1 MMNQTVNSKERKSL
15 NGFKLEIPALSE
27 NEAFARQVIC
37 AFAARLDPTIEELSD
52 LRVVVS
58 EAVTNCVVHAYKGIG
73 IGNIQITVRI
83 SRSGLL
89 KVRIKDTGCGITD
102 IERCMQPL
110 YTTDP
115 EGERGGMGLPI
126 MQSLSRKFAVKS
138 KPGKG
143 TTVSFEMQFGNSAI

>member
-1 MMNQTVNSKERKSL
+1 MNPTIHSKERRSQ

-58 EAVTNCVVHAYKGIG
+58 EAVTNCVVHAYKGVDA
-73 IGNIQITVRI
+73 GNIQITVRI
-83 SRSGLL
+83 SNKGIL
-89 KVRIKDTGCGITD
+89 KVRIKDTGCGIAD

-126 MQSLSRKFAVKS
+126 MQSLSQKFSVKS
-138 KPGKG
+138 ALGKG
-143 TTVSFEMQFGNSAI
+143 TTVLFEMQFGKSAV

>member
-1 MMNQTVNSKERKSL
+1 MKERKTQ
-15 NGFKLEIPALSE
+15 NQFKLEIPALSE

-37 AFAARLDPTIEELSD
+37 AFAAQLDPTLEELSD

-58 EAVTNCVVHAYKGIG
+58 EAVTNCVVHAYKGVEG
-73 IGNIQITVRI
+73 TIQISVRVSSKGI
-83 SRSGLL
+83 L
-89 KVRIKDTGCGITD
+89 KVKIRDHGCGMAD

-126 MQSLSRKFAVKS
+126 MRSLSQKFSVSS
-138 KPGKG
+138 KLGKG
-143 TTVSFEMQFGNSAI
+143 TVISFEMHFGGSHT

>member
-1 MMNQTVNSKERKSL
+1 MNNSKERKPS
-15 NGFKLEIPALSE
+15 NRFKLEIPALSE

-58 EAVTNCVVHAYKGIG
+58 EAVTNCVVHAYKGSGEIG
-73 IGNIQITVRI
+73 SIQITVRI
-83 SRSGLL
+83 TDKGAL
-89 KVRIKDTGCGITD
+89 KVRIKDTGCGMAD

-126 MQSLSRKFAVKS
+126 MQSLSRKFSVKS
-138 KPGKG
+138 APGKG
-143 TTVSFEMQFGNSAI
+143 TTVAFEMQFGQSDH

>member
-1 MMNQTVNSKERKSL
+1 MNMMKEKRSQ

-37 AFAARLDPTIEELSD
+37 SFAARLDPTIEELSD

-73 IGNIQITVRI
+73 ESGNIQITVRI
-83 SRSGLL
+83 TQKGVL
-89 KVRIKDTGCGITD
+89 KVRIKDTGCGMAD

-126 MQSLSRKFAVKS
+126 MKSLSQKFAVRS

-143 TTVSFEMQFGNSAI
+143 TTVAFEMQFGHPATE

>member
-1 MMNQTVNSKERKSL
+1 MNKTVKRKKAQ

-58 EAVTNCVVHAYKGIG
+58 EAVTNCVVHAYKGLEDIG
-73 IGNIQITVRI
+73 SVQITVRI
-83 SRSGLL
+83 TSKGALRV
-89 KVRIKDTGCGITD
+89 KIKDTGCGMAD

-126 MQSLSRKFAVKS
+126 MQSLSQNFIVKS
-138 KPGKG
+138 IPGKG
-143 TTVSFEMQFGNSAI
+143 TTVTFEMLFGKSST

>member
-1 MMNQTVNSKERKSL
+1 MNKKAQ

-27 NEAFARQVIC
+27 NESFARQVIC
-37 AFAARLDPTIEELSD
+37 AFAAKLDPTIEELSD

-58 EAVTNCVVHAYKGIG
+58 EAVTNCVVHAYKGLDKVG
-73 IGNIQITVRI
+73 TVQIAVRI
-83 SRSGLL
+83 TPKGTL
-89 KVRIKDTGCGITD
+89 KVKIKDTGCGMAD

-126 MQSLSRKFAVKS
+126 MQSLSRNFTVKS
-138 KPGKG
+138 TLGKG
-143 TTVSFEMQFGNSAI
+143 TTVTFEMRFGQSST

>member
-1 MMNQTVNSKERKSL
+1 MNSNIMQTEKRIPR
-15 NGFKLEIPALSE
+15 GFKLEIPALSE

-58 EAVTNCVVHAYKGIG
+58 EAVTNCVVHAYKGRESIG
-73 IGNIQITVRI
+73 MIQINVRI
-83 SRSGLL
+83 SPSGAL
-89 KVRIKDTGCGITD
+89 KIRIKDTGCGMSD
-102 IERCMQPL
+102 IEQCMQPL

-126 MQSLSRKFAVKS
+126 MQSLAKKFAVKS
-138 KPGKG
+138 IPGKG
-143 TTVSFEMQFGNSAI
+143 TTVTLEMQFGQANR

>member
-1 MMNQTVNSKERKSL
+1 MNNSKERK
-15 NGFKLEIPALSE
+15 NNNRFKLEIPALSE

-58 EAVTNCVVHAYKGIG
+58 EAVTNCVVHAYKSLNGIG
-73 IGNIQITVRI
+73 TIQITVRI
-83 SRSGLL
+83 TDKGAL
-89 KVRIKDTGCGITD
+89 KVRIKDTGCGMAD

-126 MQSLSRKFAVKS
+126 MQSLSRKFTVKS
-138 KPGKG
+138 TPGKG
-143 TTVSFEMQFGNSAI
+143 TTVAFEMQFRKTDH

>member
-1 MMNQTVNSKERKSL
+1 MNNNMKERKSQ

-37 AFAARLDPTIEELSD
+37 AFAARLDPTLEELSD

-58 EAVTNCVVHAYKGIG
+58 EAVTNCVVHAYKGLG
-73 IGNIQITVRI
+73 GVGNIQIAVRVTPK
-83 SRSGLL
+83 GAL
-89 KVRIKDTGCGITD
+89 KVRIKDTGCGMAD

-126 MQSLSRKFAVKS
+126 MQSLSRKFSVKS
-138 KPGKG
+138 TPGKG
-143 TTVSFEMQFGNSAI
+143 TTVSFEMLFGHSST

>member
-1 MMNQTVNSKERKSL
+1 MKKHKTQ
-15 NGFKLEIPALSE
+15 GFKLEIPALSE

-52 LRVVVS
+52 LRVIVS
-58 EAVTNCVVHAYKGIG
+58 EAVTNCVVHAYKGSE
-73 IGNIQITVRI
+73 GNIQITVRI
-83 SRSGLL
+83 TEKGVL
-89 KVRIKDTGCGITD
+89 KVKIRDHGCGIAD

-115 EGERGGMGLPI
+115 DGERGGMGLPI
-126 MQSLSRKFAVKS
+126 MQSLSKKFAVTS

-143 TTVSFEMQFGNSAI
+143 TLVAFEMQFNSSST

>member
-1 MMNQTVNSKERKSL
+1 MNMLKKKRTQNS
-15 NGFKLEIPALSE
+15 FKLEIPALSE

-58 EAVTNCVVHAYKGIG
+58 EAVTNCVVHAYKGYSQPG
-73 IGNIQITVRI
+73 TIQITVRI
-83 SRSGLL
+83 TEKGIL
-89 KVRIKDTGCGITD
+89 KIRIKDTGCGMDD

-126 MQSLSRKFAVKS
+126 MQSLSHKFMVKS
-138 KPGKG
+138 KPQKG
-143 TTVSFEMQFGNSAI
+143 TTVAFEMQFGQTDAT

>member
-1 MMNQTVNSKERKSL
+1 MKEHKT
-15 NGFKLEIPALSE
+15 NGFKLEFPALSE
-27 NEAFARQVIC
+27 NEAFARQIVC

-58 EAVTNCVVHAYKGIG
+58 EAVTNCVVHAYKGASRA
-73 IGNIQITVRI
+73 GNVQIAVRI
-83 SRSGLL
+83 TQKGVL
-89 KVRIKDTGCGITD
+89 KVRIKDTGCGMAD
-102 IERCMQPL
+102 VERCMQPL

-126 MQSLSRKFAVKS
+126 MQSLSKKFSVKS

-143 TTVSFEMQFGNSAI
+143 TTVTFEMTFGDPST

>member
-1 MMNQTVNSKERKSL
+1 MNQLKKRAH
-15 NGFKLEIPALSE
+15 NGFKLEIPARSE

-58 EAVTNCVVHAYKGIG
+58 EAVTNCVVHAYKGISEAG
-73 IGNIQITVRI
+73 TVQITVRI
-83 SRSGLL
+83 TESGILR
-89 KVRIKDTGCGITD
+89 VRIKDTGCGMAD

-126 MQSLSRKFAVKS
+126 MKSLSHKFTVKS
-138 KPGKG
+138 KPEKG
-143 TTVSFEMQFGNSAI
+143 TTISFEMQFGQSNAK

>member
-1 MMNQTVNSKERKSL
+1 MKEKSVQ
-15 NGFKLEIPALSE
+15 NGFKLEFPALSE

-58 EAVTNCVVHAYKGIG
+58 EAVTNCVVHAYRGYETVG
-73 IGNIQITVRI
+73 TIQIAVRI
-83 SRSGLL
+83 TKERTL
-89 KVRIKDTGCGITD
+89 KVKIRDHGCGMAD

-126 MQSLSRKFAVKS
+126 MQSLSKRLSVKS
-138 KPGKG
+138 KPSKG
-143 TTVSFEMQFGNSAI
+143 TAVSFEMRFGGSST